1 MILAAQEQQELQFQQ
16 TLTNLASYWEEQRT
30 SDLELIDYS
39 LTNFQETTYDRF
51 VQTDAVLSEII
62 QTVSTN

>member
-1 MILAAQEQQELQFQQ
+1 MDD
-16 TLTNLASYWEEQRT
+16 QRT

-39 LTNFQETTYDRF
+39 LANFEETTYNRF